1 MNKHDDMQQILD
13 LLADY
18 TNKYNVDQKKY
29 KEVYNAILSLTTT
42 PATTKTTKTKKAQ
55 STEPKK
61 DVYDLWNNLIKNGMQ
76 QI

>member
-18 TNKYNVDQKKY
+18 TNKYNIDDKKH
-29 KEVYNAILSLTTT
+29 KEVYNILLNLTQTQTQT
-42 PATTKTTKTKKAQ
+42 PATKTKKTTK
-55 STEPKK
+55 TEPKK
-61 DVYDLWNNLIKNGMQ
+61 DIYDIWNNLIKNGMQ